1 MISTDGWSQLATR
14 SVSSGVAGDR
24 VFNSVSNTI
33 LIIALITCLFP
44 FLWMIMNSFK
54 TTEEI
59 FLKSLHLPS
68 EVRFGVFRRAW
79 KIAEFSSAVPNSV
92 YFTVVNVVYIIALS
106 SLAAY
111 PIARMR
117 FPGRGFLSWLL
128 IASIMISPQILLI
141 PSFFQMRRLGL
152 INNILSVV
160 FVFGTLV
167 IPFASYLLISFFKEI
182 PIDIEE
188 STKMDGCSS
197 FRFYISFLL
206 PLSKPVLSSL
216 VILTSLWSWNEYL
229 FSLTFLQKNAART
242 IPPQLSW
249 FFGRYY
255 TDWGGL
261 FAALNIVVL
270 PLVILYLFLQ
280 RYFIRGLTAGSI
292 K

>member
-1 MISTDGWSQLATR
+1 MAHKTTPKRL
-14 SVSSGVAGDR
+14 AGDR
-24 VFNSVSNTI
+24 FFDTASNTV
-33 LIIALITCLFP
+33 LVVALIACLFP
-44 FLWMIMNSFK
+44 LLWMITNSFK
-54 TTEEI
+54 TSEEI

-68 EVRFGVFRRAW
+68 TVSFGVFPRAW
-79 KIAEFSSAVPNSV
+79 DIAKFSSAVPNSF
-92 YFTVVNVVYIIALS
+92 YLTVLNVIYIIALS

-111 PIARMR
+111 PIARMQ
-117 FPGRGFLSWLL
+117 FIGRSFFNWLL
-128 IASIMISPQILLI
+128 IASIMLSPQILLI
-141 PSFFQMRRLGL
+141 PSFFQMRSLGL
-152 INNILSVV
+152 LNNLLSVV

-197 FRFYISFLL
+197 FRFFISFML

-229 FSLTFLQKNAART
+229 FSLTFLQTSTART

-261 FAALNIVVL
+261 FAALTIAVV

-280 RYFIRGLTAGSI
+280 RYFIRGLTAGAV

>member
-1 MISTDGWSQLATR
+1 MVHKTSPKRL
-14 SVSSGVAGDR
+14 AGDR
-24 VFNSVSNTI
+24 FFDTACNTI
-33 LIIALITCLFP
+33 LVVALIACLFP
-44 FLWMIMNSFK
+44 LLWMITNSFK
-54 TTEEI
+54 TSEEI
-59 FLKSLHLPS
+59 FLKSLQLPS
-68 EVRFGVFRRAW
+68 TVSFSVFPRAW
-79 KIAEFSSAVPNSV
+79 DIAKFSSAVPNSV
-92 YFTVVNVVYIIALS
+92 YLTIFNVIYIIALS

-111 PIARMR
+111 PIARMK
-117 FPGRGFLSWLL
+117 FLGRSFFHWLL
-128 IASIMISPQILLI
+128 IASIMMSPQILLI

-152 INNILSVV
+152 INNLLSVV

-197 FRFYISFLL
+197 FRFFVSFML

-229 FSLTFLQKNAART
+229 FSLTFLQTSASRT

-261 FAALNIVVL
+261 FAALTIAVV

-280 RYFIRGLTAGSI
+280 RYFIRGLTAGAV

>member
-1 MISTDGWSQLATR
+1 MR
-14 SVSSGVAGDR
+14 S
-24 VFNSVSNTI
+24 
-33 LIIALITCLFP
+33 
-44 FLWMIMNSFK
+44 
-54 TTEEI
+54 
-59 FLKSLHLPS
+59 
-68 EVRFGVFRRAW
+68 
-79 KIAEFSSAVPNSV
+79 
-92 YFTVVNVVYIIALS
+92 
-106 SLAAY
+106 
-111 PIARMR
+111 
-117 FPGRGFLSWLL
+117 
-128 IASIMISPQILLI
+128 
-141 PSFFQMRRLGL
+141 LGL
-152 INNILSVV
+152 LNNLLSVV

-197 FRFYISFLL
+197 LRFFISFML

-229 FSLTFLQKNAART
+229 FSLTFLQTSTART

-261 FAALNIVVL
+261 FAALTIAVV

-280 RYFIRGLTAGSI
+280 RYFIRGLTAGAV

>member
-1 MISTDGWSQLATR
+1 M
-14 SVSSGVAGDR
+14 V
-24 VFNSVSNTI
+24 
-33 LIIALITCLFP
+33 ALIACLFP
-44 FLWMIMNSFK
+44 LLWMITNSFK
-54 TTEEI
+54 TSEEI
-59 FLKSLHLPS
+59 FLRSLHLPS
-68 EVRFGVFRRAW
+68 TVSFGVFPRAW
-79 KIAEFSSAVPNSV
+79 DIAKFSSAVPNSF
-92 YFTVVNVVYIIALS
+92 YLTVLNVIYIIALS

-111 PIARMR
+111 PIARMQ
-117 FPGRGFLSWLL
+117 FIGRSFFNWLL
-128 IASIMISPQILLI
+128 IASIMLSPQILLI
-141 PSFFQMRRLGL
+141 PSFFQMRSLGL
-152 INNILSVV
+152 LNNLLSVV

-197 FRFYISFLL
+197 FRFFISFML

-229 FSLTFLQKNAART
+229 FSLTFLQTSTART

-261 FAALNIVVL
+261 FAALTIAVV

-280 RYFIRGLTAGSI
+280 RYFIRGLTAGAV

>member
-1 MISTDGWSQLATR
+1 LPKA
-14 SVSSGVAGDR
+14 VSKDTAGDR

-33 LIIALITCLFP
+33 LIVAMMTCLFP

-54 TTEEI
+54 TSQEI
-59 FLKSLHLPS
+59 FLRSLYPPS
-68 EVRFGVFRRAW
+68 RVSLEVFPRAW
-79 KIAEFSSAVPNSV
+79 GIAQFSSAVPNSV
-92 YFTVVNVVYIIALS
+92 IFTSVNVFYIIALS
-106 SLAAY
+106 SLAAF
-111 PIARMR
+111 PIARMK
-117 FPGRGFLSWLL
+117 FVGRSFLKRLL
-128 IASIMISPQILLI
+128 IASIMISAQILLI

-152 INNILSVV
+152 INNFLSVV
-160 FVFGTLV
+160 FVFGSLI
-167 IPFASYLLISFFKEI
+167 IPFASYLLISFFEEI

-197 FRFYISFLL
+197 FRFFVSFML

-229 FSLTFLQKNAART
+229 FSFTFLQRNSART

-261 FAALNIVVL
+261 FAALTIAVV
-270 PLVILYLFLQ
+270 PLIILYLFLQ
-280 RYFIRGLTAGSI
+280 RYFIKGLTAGSI

>member
-1 MISTDGWSQLATR
+1 MAPKTSPKRLI
-14 SVSSGVAGDR
+14 GDR
-24 VFNSVSNTI
+24 VFDTASNTI
-33 LIIALITCLFP
+33 LVVALIACLFP
-44 FLWMIMNSFK
+44 LLWMVTNSFK
-54 TTEEI
+54 TSEEI

-68 EVRFGVFRRAW
+68 TVSFGVFPRAW
-79 KIAEFSSAVPNSV
+79 DIAKFSSAVPNSF
-92 YFTVVNVVYIIALS
+92 YLTVLNVIYIIALS

-111 PIARMR
+111 PIARMQ
-117 FPGRGFLSWLL
+117 FIGRSFFNWLL
-128 IASIMISPQILLI
+128 IASIMLSPQILLI
-141 PSFFQMRRLGL
+141 PSFFQMRSLGL
-152 INNILSVV
+152 LNNLLSVV

-197 FRFYISFLL
+197 FRFFISFML

-229 FSLTFLQKNAART
+229 FSLTFLQTSTART

-261 FAALNIVVL
+261 FAALTIAVV

-280 RYFIRGLTAGSI
+280 RYFIRGLTAGAV

>member
-1 MISTDGWSQLATR
+1 MI
-14 SVSSGVAGDR
+14 V
-24 VFNSVSNTI
+24 
-33 LIIALITCLFP
+33 
-44 FLWMIMNSFK
+44 NSFK
-54 TTEEI
+54 TSEEI
-59 FLKSLHLPS
+59 FLRSLQLPNNVS
-68 EVRFGVFRRAW
+68 FGVFPRAW
-79 KIAEFSSAVPNSV
+79 EIAKFSLAVPNSV
-92 YFTVVNVVYIIALS
+92 YLAVINVFYIIGLS
-106 SLAAY
+106 ALAAY
-111 PIARMR
+111 PIARMK
-117 FPGRGFLSWLL
+117 FAGRSFCNWLL

-141 PSFFQMRRLGL
+141 PSFFQMRSLGL
-152 INNILSVV
+152 INNLLSVV

-197 FRFYISFLL
+197 FRFFVAFML

-216 VILTSLWSWNEYL
+216 FILTSLWSWNEYL
-229 FSLTFLQKNAART
+229 FSLTFLQTSAAKT

-261 FAALNIVVL
+261 FAALTIAVV

-280 RYFIRGLTAGSI
+280 RYFIRGLTAGSV

>member
-1 MISTDGWSQLATR
+1 MVHKTSQKR
-14 SVSSGVAGDR
+14 SAGDR
-24 VFNSVSNTI
+24 VFDTASNTI
-33 LIIALITCLFP
+33 LVVALIACLFP
-44 FLWMIMNSFK
+44 LLWMITNSFK
-54 TTEEI
+54 TSEEI

-68 EVRFGVFRRAW
+68 TVSFGVFPRAW
-79 KIAEFSSAVPNSV
+79 DIAKFSSAVPNSF
-92 YFTVVNVVYIIALS
+92 YLTVLNVIYIIALS

-111 PIARMR
+111 PIARMQ
-117 FPGRGFLSWLL
+117 FIGRSFFNWLL
-128 IASIMISPQILLI
+128 IASIMLSPQILLI
-141 PSFFQMRRLGL
+141 PSFFQMRSLGL
-152 INNILSVV
+152 LNNLLSVV

-197 FRFYISFLL
+197 FRFFISFML

-229 FSLTFLQKNAART
+229 FSLTFLQTSTART

-261 FAALNIVVL
+261 FAALTIAVV

-280 RYFIRGLTAGSI
+280 RYFIRGLTAGAV

>member
-1 MISTDGWSQLATR
+1 MVRNEDPKS
-14 SVSSGVAGDR
+14 VAGDR
-24 VFNSVSNTI
+24 LFNAASNAI
-33 LIIALITCLFP
+33 LVVALIACLFP
-44 FLWMIMNSFK
+44 LLWMITNSFK
-54 TTEEI
+54 TSEEI

-68 EVRFGVFRRAW
+68 TVSFGVFPRAW
-79 KIAEFSSAVPNSV
+79 DIAKFSSAVPNSF
-92 YFTVVNVVYIIALS
+92 YLTVLNVIYIIALS

-111 PIARMR
+111 PIARMQ
-117 FPGRGFLSWLL
+117 FIGRSFFNWLL
-128 IASIMISPQILLI
+128 IASIMLSPQILLI
-141 PSFFQMRRLGL
+141 PSFFQMRSLGL
-152 INNILSVV
+152 LNNLLSVV

-197 FRFYISFLL
+197 FRFFISFML

-229 FSLTFLQKNAART
+229 FSLTFLQTSTART

-261 FAALNIVVL
+261 FAALTIAVV

-280 RYFIRGLTAGSI
+280 RYFIRGLTAGAV

>member
-1 MISTDGWSQLATR
+1 M
-14 SVSSGVAGDR
+14 VAL
-24 VFNSVSNTI
+24 V
-33 LIIALITCLFP
+33 ACLFP
-44 FLWMIMNSFK
+44 LLWMITNSFK
-54 TTEEI
+54 TSEEI

-68 EVRFGVFRRAW
+68 TVSFGVFPRAW
-79 KIAEFSSAVPNSV
+79 DIAKFSSAVPNSF
-92 YFTVVNVVYIIALS
+92 YLTVLNVIYIIALS

-111 PIARMR
+111 PIARMQ
-117 FPGRGFLSWLL
+117 FIGRSFFNWLL
-128 IASIMISPQILLI
+128 IASIMLSPQILLI
-141 PSFFQMRRLGL
+141 PSFFQMRSLGL
-152 INNILSVV
+152 LNNLLSVV

-197 FRFYISFLL
+197 FRFFISFML

-229 FSLTFLQKNAART
+229 FSLTFLQTSASRT

-261 FAALNIVVL
+261 FAALTIAVV

-280 RYFIRGLTAGSI
+280 RYFIRGLTAGAV

>member
-1 MISTDGWSQLATR
+1 MIRTAGAKGL
-14 SVSSGVAGDR
+14 VGDR
-24 VFNSVSNTI
+24 VFNTASNTI
-33 LIIALITCLFP
+33 LVVALITCLFP
-44 FLWMIMNSFK
+44 LLWMILNSFK
-54 TTEEI
+54 TSEEI
-59 FLKSLHLPS
+59 FLRSLHLPS
-68 EVRFGVFRRAW
+68 KVSFGVFPRAW
-79 KIAEFSSAVPNSV
+79 DIAKFSLAVPNSV
-92 YFTVVNVVYIIALS
+92 YLTVVSVIYIIALS

-111 PIARMR
+111 PIARMKFLGRR
-117 FPGRGFLSWLL
+117 FLNWLL

-152 INNILSVV
+152 INNFLSVV

-167 IPFASYLLISFFKEI
+167 IPFAAYLLITFFKEI
-182 PIDIEE
+182 PLDIEE

-197 FRFYISFLL
+197 FRFFVSFML

-229 FSLTFLQKNAART
+229 FSLTFLQTSAAKT

-261 FAALNIVVL
+261 FAALTIAVV

-280 RYFIRGLTAGSI
+280 RYFIRGLTAGAV